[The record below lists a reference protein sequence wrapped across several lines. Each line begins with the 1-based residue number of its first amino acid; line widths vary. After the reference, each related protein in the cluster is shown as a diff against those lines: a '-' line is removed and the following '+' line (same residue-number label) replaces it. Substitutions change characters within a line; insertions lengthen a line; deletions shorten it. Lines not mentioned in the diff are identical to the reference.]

1 MRDVV
6 AEETGSSGR
15 GGDQSEDAPDR
26 RRLAG
31 SVGTE
36 EPEHAALGDLEVQPV
51 ERDRRRLAQPPV
63 LLAEPLDLD
72 HGCHRVDRT
81 RVPEP
86 GTEPPLA
93 VATVRRTPTQGGGAP
108 VDPNHEILFEP
119 VRIGPKT
126 LRNRFYQVPHCS
138 GFGTEKPWTQAAHR
152 GVKAEGGWAAVCTEY
167 APFSPE
173 SDEAPL
179 IAARFW
185 DEDDMRAL
193 RLMTDAAHEHGALA
207 GLELYHGR
215 RAHREQPDEASLRRR
230 RASSRATSNR
240 TWSPRRW
247 SSRTSRGCSA
257 SGRRARSAGGTADST
272 SSTCTAP
279 TRTCRCSSSRPSTTS
294 GPTGTEE
301 PLKDRARFWLE
312 TLDAVRDAVGA
323 DCAIATRIAV
333 DALGPA
339 GIHVEEALEFVN
351 LADDLVDLWDVNVG
365 SIAYWSK
372 DSGTS
377 RYFAEGYQLEWTGG
391 IRQATAK
398 PIVGVGRLTSPD
410 RMASIV
416 RSGVWDLVGAAR
428 PSIADPFLPQEDRGG
443 PHRRDPRVHG
453 FERLHHEG
461 RRVRTPRL
469 HPERDGRRG
478 TPPRVAP
485 GALRAS
491 VQRREGRPRRGCRAP
506 RVWSARSRSAGA
518 GSRPCTWSRPSDDI
532 GGRMR
537 WVRRLP
543 TLGDWGRIVDH
554 RKVMLSKL
562 RNVEVITGRRL
573 SAEDVRDYGAQL
585 VVVATGSHWSGE
597 GLQSSTHEPIEGAS
611 ASLPH
616 VLTPEQVMEGK
627 RPPGGRVVV
636 YDAEGY
642 FVGPG
647 IAELLANEGLEV
659 HLVTSLEVVSP
670 ISDLTLEGPMLRQ
683 HLHEQGVTAH
693 RGVTVLAVEP
703 GRVSG
708 EDEFEEPW
716 SLEADGIVLVTQQVS
731 DDALYRELVGDPA
744 GLAASGIEAVY
755 RIGDCVAPRMI
766 SEAIFDGHRLAR
778 EIDGDDPSD
787 RASVRPRTERARR
800 RALRDE
806 MMVTHGHEAAR
817 HGSARRRPIHRAGG
831 RLGARTGP
839 RVTRRPPPT

>member
-1 MRDVV
+1 
-6 AEETGSSGR
+6 
-15 GGDQSEDAPDR
+15 
-26 RRLAG
+26 
-31 SVGTE
+31 
-36 EPEHAALGDLEVQPV
+36 
-51 ERDRRRLAQPPV
+51 
-63 LLAEPLDLD
+63 
-72 HGCHRVDRT
+72 
-81 RVPEP
+81 
-86 GTEPPLA
+86 
-93 VATVRRTPTQGGGAP
+93 

-185 DEDDMRAL
+185 DENDMRAL
-193 RLMTDAAHEHGALA
+193 RLMTDAAHGHGALA
-207 GLELYHGR
+207 GLELYHGG
-215 RAHREQPDEASLRRR
+215 AH
-230 RASSRATSNR
+230 
-240 TWSPRRW
+240 
-247 SSRTSRGCSA
+247 
-257 SGRRARSAGGTADST
+257 TANNQ
-272 SSTCTAP
+272 
-279 TRTCRCSSSRPSTTS
+279 TRVPSV
-294 GPTGTEE
+294 GPTQLASDLEPHVVPKEMELTDIGRVQRQWTEGAVRGRDCGFDIVYVYGAHAYL
-301 PLKDRARFWLE
+301 PMQFLSPFYNKRTDGYGGSLKDRARFWIE
-312 TLDAVRDAVGA
+312 TLAAVRDAVGA

-339 GIHVEEALEFVN
+339 GIHVEEALGFVD

-377 RYFAEGYQLEWTGG
+377 RYFPEGYQLEWTGG
-391 IRQATAK
+391 IREATAK

-428 PSIADPFLPQEDRGG
+428 PSIADPFLPQKIQEGRTDEIRECTGSNVCIMKVDG
-443 PHRRDPRVHG
+443 FGHLGCIQNATAGEEHRRG
-453 FERLHHEG
+453 W
-461 RRVRTPRL
+461 
-469 HPERDGRRG
+469 HPERFEHAANAEKAVLVVGAGPAGMECAVTLGRRG
-478 TPPRVAP
+478 FEAVHLVESEP
-485 GALRAS
+485 
-491 VQRREGRPRRGCRAP
+491 
-506 RVWSARSRSAGA
+506 
-518 GSRPCTWSRPSDDI
+518 DI

-562 RNVEVITGRRL
+562 QNVEVVTGRRL
-573 SAEDVRDYGAQL
+573 SAEEVRDYGAQL
-585 VVVATGSHWSGE
+585 VVVATGSRWSGE
-597 GLQSSTHEPIEGAS
+597 GLQSATHEPIDGAS

-647 IAELLANEGLEV
+647 IAELLASEGLEV

-670 ISDLTLEGPMLRQ
+670 ISDLTLEGPLLRQ
-683 HLHEQGVTAH
+683 HLHELGVTMH
-693 RGVTVLAVEP
+693 RGVTVLSVEP
-703 GRVSG
+703 GLISG

-716 SLEADGIVLVTQQVS
+716 SHEADGLVLVTQQVS
-731 DDALYRELVGDPA
+731 DDGLYRDLVGDPA
-744 GLAASGIEAVY
+744 ALAASGIEAVY

-778 EIDGDDPSD
+778 EIDGDDPSIALPFD
-787 RASVRPRTERARR
+787 RERHVPDVDPIAR
-800 RALRDE
+800 
-806 MMVTHGHEAAR
+806 
-817 HGSARRRPIHRAGG
+817 
-831 RLGARTGP
+831 
-839 RVTRRPPPT
+839 

>member
-1 MRDVV
+1 
-6 AEETGSSGR
+6 
-15 GGDQSEDAPDR
+15 
-26 RRLAG
+26 
-31 SVGTE
+31 
-36 EPEHAALGDLEVQPV
+36 
-51 ERDRRRLAQPPV
+51 
-63 LLAEPLDLD
+63 
-72 HGCHRVDRT
+72 
-81 RVPEP
+81 
-86 GTEPPLA
+86 
-93 VATVRRTPTQGGGAP
+93 

-207 GLELYHGR
+207 GLELYHGG
-215 RAHREQPDEASLRRR
+215 AHIANNQTRLPSVAPSQLASDLEPHVVPKEMELVDIARVQRQWAEGAVR
-230 RASSRATSNR
+230 GRDCGFDIVYVYGAHAYLPMQFLSPFYNKR
-240 TWSPRRW
+240 TD
-247 SSRTSRGCSA
+247 GY
-257 SGRRARSAGGTADST
+257 GG
-272 SSTCTAP
+272 
-279 TRTCRCSSSRPSTTS
+279 
-294 GPTGTEE
+294 

-312 TLDAVRDAVGA
+312 TLAAVREAVGA
-323 DCAIATRIAV
+323 DCAIATRISV
-333 DALGPA
+333 EALGPA
-339 GIHVEEALEFVN
+339 GIHVEEALEFVD

-377 RYFAEGYQLEWTGG
+377 RYFQEGYQLEWTGG
-391 IRQATAK
+391 IREATAK

-428 PSIADPFLPQEDRGG
+428 PSIADPFLPRKIQEGRTDEIRECTGSNVCIMKVDG
-443 PHRRDPRVHG
+443 FGHLGCIQNATAGEEHRRG
-453 FERLHHEG
+453 W
-461 RRVRTPRL
+461 
-469 HPERDGRRG
+469 HPERFQQASKAEKAVLVVGAGPSGMECAVTLGRRG
-478 TPPRVAP
+478 FEAVHLVDAEP
-485 GALRAS
+485 
-491 VQRREGRPRRGCRAP
+491 
-506 RVWSARSRSAGA
+506 
-518 GSRPCTWSRPSDDI
+518 DI

-543 TLGDWGRIVDH
+543 TLGEWGRIVDH

-562 RNVEVITGRRL
+562 RNVEVVTGRRL

-585 VVVATGSHWSGE
+585 VVVATGSRWSGE

-611 ASLPH
+611 ASHPH
-616 VLTPEQVMEGK
+616 VLTPEQVMDGK

-642 FVGPG
+642 FVGSG
-647 IAELLANEGLEV
+647 IAELYANEGLET
-659 HLVTSLEVVSP
+659 HLVTSLDVVSP

-683 HLHEQGVTAH
+683 HLHEIGVIAH
-693 RGVTVLAVEP
+693 RGVTILAVEP

-744 GLAASGIEAVY
+744 GLEASGIEAVY

-778 EIDGDDPSD
+778 EIDGEDPSIALPFD
-787 RASVRPRTERARR
+787 RERN
-800 RALRDE
+800 LPD
-806 MMVTHGHEAAR
+806 VQ
-817 HGSARRRPIHRAGG
+817 PV
-831 RLGARTGP
+831 
-839 RVTRRPPPT
+839 VTR

>member
-1 MRDVV
+1 
-6 AEETGSSGR
+6 
-15 GGDQSEDAPDR
+15 
-26 RRLAG
+26 
-31 SVGTE
+31 
-36 EPEHAALGDLEVQPV
+36 
-51 ERDRRRLAQPPV
+51 
-63 LLAEPLDLD
+63 
-72 HGCHRVDRT
+72 
-81 RVPEP
+81 
-86 GTEPPLA
+86 
-93 VATVRRTPTQGGGAP
+93 

-119 VRIGPKT
+119 VTIGPKT

-152 GVKAEGGWAAVCTEY
+152 GMKAEGGWAAVCTEY

-193 RLMTDAAHEHGALA
+193 RLMTDTAHEHGALA
-207 GLELYHGR
+207 GLELYHGG
-215 RAHREQPDEASLRRR
+215 AHIANNQTRVPSVAPSQLASDLEPHVVPKEMETGDIARVQRQW
-230 RASSRATSNR
+230 AEGAT
-240 TWSPRRW
+240 
-247 SSRTSRGCSA
+247 
-257 SGRRARSAGGTADST
+257 RARDCGFDIVYVYGAHAYLPMQFLSPFYNKRTDGYGGA
-272 SSTCTAP
+272 
-279 TRTCRCSSSRPSTTS
+279 
-294 GPTGTEE
+294 
-301 PLKDRARFWLE
+301 LQDRARFWLE
-312 TLDAVRDAVGA
+312 TLEAVRDAVGA

-339 GIHVEEALEFVN
+339 GIHVEEALRFVK
-351 LADDLVDLWDVNVG
+351 LADDLIDLWDVNVG

-377 RYFAEGYQLEWTGG
+377 RYFPEGYQLEWTGEV
-391 IRQATAK
+391 RRATAK

-428 PSIADPFLPQEDRGG
+428 PSIADPFLPKKIEEGRTDEIRECTGSNVCIMKVDGFGHLGCIQNATAGEE
-443 PHRRDPRVHG
+443 HRRG
-453 FERLHHEG
+453 W
-461 RRVRTPRL
+461 
-469 HPERDGRRG
+469 HPERFERASNADKAVLVVGAGPAGMECAVTLGRRG
-478 TPPRVAP
+478 FEAVHLVEA
-485 GALRAS
+485 
-491 VQRREGRPRRGCRAP
+491 
-506 RVWSARSRSAGA
+506 
-518 GSRPCTWSRPSDDI
+518 SDDV

-562 RNVEVITGRRL
+562 RNVEVVPGRHL

-585 VVVATGSHWSGE
+585 VVVATGSRWSGE

-616 VLTPEQVMEGK
+616 ALTPEQVMDGK

-659 HLVTSLEVVSP
+659 HLVTSLELVSP

-683 HLHEQGVTAH
+683 QLHEAGVTAH
-693 RGVTVLAVEP
+693 RGVTVLSVEP

-716 SLEADGIVLVTQQVS
+716 ALEADGIVLVTQQVS
-731 DDALYRELVGDPA
+731 DDSLYRDLVGDPTA
-744 GLAASGIEAVY
+744 LAASGIEAVY

-778 EIDGDDPSD
+778 EIDGEDPSVALLFD
-787 RASVRPRTERARR
+787 RERGVPDVEPVVRR
-800 RALRDE
+800 
-806 MMVTHGHEAAR
+806 
-817 HGSARRRPIHRAGG
+817 
-831 RLGARTGP
+831 
-839 RVTRRPPPT
+839 